1 MTTQPVNSLPTATS
15 AAINDI
21 LVLVQNGTYKKIAVT
36 NIKSGI
42 PNATN
47 TVAGLMSAADKD
59 NLDTYGGQIAS
70 VVAPSSFTLAASSV
84 LTISDPSKYVI
95 TLTGT
100 TAITSVVGLTPRVKY
115 SFSYPSGAGLTFLGE
130 PMQAGDVFE
139 VIDV

>member
-15 AAINDI
+15 AATNDI
-21 LVLVQNGTYKKIAVT
+21 LVIVQSGVYKKIGVN
-36 NIKSGI
+36 NIKTGI
-42 PNATN
+42 TNATN
-47 TVAGLMSAADKD
+47 STPGLMSATDKD
-59 NLDTYGGQIAS
+59 NLDTYGSQIAA
-70 VVAPSSFTLAASSV
+70 VVAPSTFSLAAAST
-84 LTISDPSKYVI
+84 LTITDPSKYVI

-115 SFSYPSGAGLTFLGE
+115 AFSYPSGAGLTFLGE